1 MMAMPE
7 EVSSEEEAAEEPV
20 DTSVADLVKML
31 RSEGF
36 AVTDM
41 RLVNI
46 SQVSAQPDSGLGAF
60 HGCAVCLPSLL

>member
-41 RLVNI
+41 RLINI
-46 SQVSAQPDSGLGAF
+46 SQVRTQPDSILGAF
-60 HGCAVCLPSLL
+60 QGCAVCLPSLG